1 MSQKGGQTG
10 NVLDVDMETIRI
22 GVGIDADRH
31 PWQ

>member
-1 MSQKGGQTG
+1 MPQKGGQIG

-22 GVGIDADRH
+22 DVGIDADRH